1 MLQTGHGSDTLQH
14 IMRLIL
20 LLAGLL
26 LLLDLTWGQR
36 PHWRRRGPR
45 SRGRAR
51 RYNQS
56 HRRGSQRH
64 REDSYEGDNL
74 RLSSTELSRRVNKFE
89 KRERRYYPD
98 NLNNLTSRIIQE
110 SPEYRVQTRG
120 GDTIIE
126 FARSGEAQGK
136 SFLIVKYHLMDRRH

>member
-1 MLQTGHGSDTLQH
+1 
-14 IMRLIL
+14 MRLIL

-98 NLNNLTSRIIQE
+98 NLNNLTSKIIQE

-136 SFLIVKYHLMDRRH
+136 SFLIVKYHEMDRRH